1 MPNSIK
7 YSTTG
12 DTQSLRDGNFYIGT
26 GDVGKGP
33 TSSTGHWNG
42 ITPPGGGYTV
52 YKNKVSNGPAI
63 WTATSDNQLISLT
76 NNTEGTSFTTIQ
88 PCLNYYAAQTDK
100 MVFNKD
106 YEGIITSGLTVCLDA
121 GFLSSYPGSGTTWY
135 DISGNNNHF
144 TIYNSLLYSSLSGG
158 TFSFDGTNDYA
169 RSNSTIDLSTANA
182 VTVQVIGNAT
192 NLGTLYEHSNDWN
205 SNAGGFGLSTN
216 SNGFTQTNQ
225 YMHFY
230 WNTNG
235 GTSQGARNFGPVEQ
249 SSYFFVSTKVLIKNN
264 SDGLQDYYNGIRV
277 PYVSSPWGT
286 GTTTVG
292 NTTNFRNDYF
302 YVGGRG
308 GSSAFLNGNVSLIL
322 IYNRALSSTEILKNY
337 NASVARFNTS
347 NIVKN
352 DLVINLDASNSVSYP
367 TSGTTWTDLSGNGN
381 KGTLTNGPTFDST
394 SKSIVFDGVNDYVD
408 CGNSVGNFGSSNFT
422 INFLFKTTEQTYPAT
437 FIAKSIG
444 DNPTINYGWLVNNGD
459 NGTNL
464 GFAVANTN
472 SGWGSSGSY
481 VIQTSG
487 ASINNGIWQMATIVG
502 DRSQSNVSIY
512 INGTLRSLKS
522 YVTTTAALSTVGNIT
537 NTQNLT
543 IGSESDIGV
552 SPFPIDAS
560 IRLVRL
566 YNKALSQSEVLQ
578 NFYGGPIVTNGLVM
592 YLDAGNLVSYSGAG
606 TTWYDLTTNGNNAT
620 FYNGVGFSS
629 ANGGGISFDGV
640 DDYAVVLANS
650 SLNSSQPTIE
660 LFMTTTT
667 NGGNIIAQG
676 QYGSNW
682 GYGVGVKLS
691 SILARNNNGDSN
703 FSVSNSGLVHVVVV
717 YDGSGNQF
725 YKNGVFLGR
734 TTTNYSPNPG
744 GQVTIGGVRSQVP
757 SQNLQEFA
765 NSTVSV
771 VRIYNRALTADEI
784 SQNYNAQKS
793 RFGL

>member
-1 MPNSIK
+1 MSKRFDAPPYPQCGIFIAGDSSGDTPGTKIGIGDVQTTSLLRAAVTSNS
-7 YSTTG
+7 YGDGRWHYVVGTRTSTT
-12 DTQSLRDGNFYIGT
+12 TQLYVDGILLVNSSSAAIDLTASSKLFIGR
-26 GDVGKGP
+26 
-33 TSSTGHWNG
+33 
-42 ITPPGGGYTV
+42 
-52 YKNKVSNGPAI
+52 
-63 WTATSDNQLISLT
+63 
-76 NNTEGTSFTTIQ
+76 
-88 PCLNYYAAQTDK
+88 
-100 MVFNKD
+100 
-106 YEGIITSGLTVCLDA
+106 
-121 GFLSSYPGSGTTWY
+121 
-135 DISGNNNHF
+135 SGNN
-144 TIYNSLLYSSLSGG
+144 
-158 TFSFDGTNDYA
+158 
-169 RSNSTIDLSTANA
+169 
-182 VTVQVIGNAT
+182 Q
-192 NLGTLYEHSNDWN
+192 
-205 SNAGGFGLSTN
+205 
-216 SNGFTQTNQ
+216 
-225 YMHFY
+225 
-230 WNTNG
+230 
-235 GTSQGARNFGPVEQ
+235 
-249 SSYFFVSTKVLIKNN
+249 
-264 SDGLQDYYNGIRV
+264 
-277 PYVSSPWGT
+277 
-286 GTTTVG
+286 TVG
-292 NTTNFRNDYF
+292 GAPFN
-302 YVGGRG
+302 
-308 GSSAFLNGNVSLIL
+308 GSIALTQV
-322 IYNRALSSTEILKNY
+322 YNRALSASEVTQNY
-337 NASVARFNTS
+337 NAGLARFNTP
-347 NIVKN
+347 NIVKS
-352 DLVINLDASNSVSYP
+352 DLLLNLDASNSVSYP
-367 TSGTTWTDLSGNGN
+367 TTGTTWLDLSGYGN

-650 SLNSSQPTIE
+650 SLNSSQPTVE

-682 GYGVGVKLS
+682 GFGVGVKLS
-691 SILARNNNGDSN
+691 TILARNNSGDSN